1 MSMSDP
7 AALFMQSFVELIAE
21 TARRR
26 RLKMGDFANL
36 VWPEM
41 TPRSARQRWQYM
53 RREIPG
59 KGRSL
64 DMTLVEA
71 YKMAQ
76 ILGQDLNGL
85 FLRAKDRADQ
95 ALEEAEHGAKGRAS
109 LKPKESR
116 RKSDN

>member
-1 MSMSDP
+1 MSDP
-7 AALFMQSFVELIAE
+7 SALFMRFFVELIAE
-21 TARRR
+21 AARRR
-26 RLKMGDFANL
+26 RLKMGDFALL

-71 YKMAQ
+71 HKMAQ

-85 FLRAKDRADQ
+85 FLRAKDRADLAQ
-95 ALEEAEHGAKGRAS
+95 EEAEHGEKGRAS
-109 LKPKESR
+109 LKAKERSRPKTG
-116 RKSDN
+116 K

>member
-1 MSMSDP
+1 MPDP
-7 AALFMQSFVELIAE
+7 SALFMRFFVELIAE
-21 TARRR
+21 AARRK
-26 RLKMGDFANL
+26 RLKMGDFALL

-71 YKMAQ
+71 HKMAQ

-85 FLRAKDRADQ
+85 FLRAKDRADLAQ
-95 ALEEAEHGAKGRAS
+95 EEVETGIKAR
-109 LKPKESR
+109 LKTKERSR
-116 RKSDN
+116 RKTDK

>member
-1 MSMSDP
+1 MSDP
-7 AALFMQSFVELIAE
+7 SSLFMRFFVELITDA
-21 TARRR
+21 ARRR
-26 RLKMGDFANL
+26 RIKMGDFAL
-36 VWPEM
+36 MVWPEM

-76 ILGQDLNGL
+76 VLGQDLNGL

-95 ALEEAEHGAKGRAS
+95 AHEEAETGIKAN
-109 LKPKESR
+109 PKTKR
-116 RKSDN
+116 RSSNKLDKQ